1 MDSGFRELIRER
13 FASLFKKDIK
23 SEVIEQTSSR
33 KMKEEKAQG
42 IFGGNKRM
50 RSVLSNAT
58 KSSTILKNAVVPK
71 RVPRKDRDDE
81 SSPERRARA
90 RSRSPYKAK
99 RGQKRFGGGSSRKSS
114 KNGKRKSGDDSKSG
128 GKSSRESDSKKS
140 RSNSSN

>member
-42 IFGGNKRM
+42 IFGGDKRM

-71 RVPRKDRDDE
+71 RVPRKDRDDD

-90 RSRSPYKAK
+90 RSRSPDKAK

-114 KNGKRKSGDDSKSG
+114 KKGKRKSGDDSKSG

>member
-13 FASLFKKDIK
+13 FATLFKKDIK

-33 KMKEEKAQG
+33 KMKDEKAQG
-42 IFGGNKRM
+42 IFGGDKRM

-58 KSSTILKNAVVPK
+58 KSSSILKNAVVPK
-71 RVPRKDRDDE
+71 RVPRKDRDDD
-81 SSPERRARA
+81 SSPERRAR
-90 RSRSPYKAK
+90 SRSPDKAK

-114 KNGKRKSGDDSKSG
+114 RNGKKSGNGSKSG
-128 GKSSRESDSKKS
+128 GKSSRESDSKKP

>member
-71 RVPRKDRDDE
+71 RVPRKDRDDD

-90 RSRSPYKAK
+90 RSRSPDKAK

-114 KNGKRKSGDDSKSG
+114 RNGKRKSGNGSKSG
-128 GKSSRESDSKKS
+128 GKNCRESDSKKP